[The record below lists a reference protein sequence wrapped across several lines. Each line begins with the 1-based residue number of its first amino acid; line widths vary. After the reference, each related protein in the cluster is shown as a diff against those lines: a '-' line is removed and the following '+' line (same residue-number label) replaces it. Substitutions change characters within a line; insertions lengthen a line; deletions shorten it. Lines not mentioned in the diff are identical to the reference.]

1 MGKGAVYFDR
11 TVKISHNL
19 MSRLEDTKNL
29 GKEKYI
35 EFIIKGRL
43 SNILVFDVFVRLL
56 NLLKTGPNDISF
68 YLF

>member
-1 MGKGAVYFDR
+1 
-11 TVKISHNL
+11 

-43 SNILVFDVFVRLL
+43 SNILVFDVFVHLL